1 MKTHPLAE
9 LFPLMNDAEIA
20 VLAADIKANG
30 VRAAITLLDGMILD
44 GRNRHRAC
52 EIAGVEPKFREHKGG
67 DPLAFVLSA
76 NLHRRHLTAS
86 QRAMVAANLENMDHG
101 GDRKSTQHQ
110 DAILH
115 LDRASAAESLAVSP
129 RSVSTAA
136 KIKKES
142 PQLAAEVAAGKISL
156 NAAVK
161 KTEAARP
168 APTLPADSVR
178 KDAVGQ
184 TIPPKL
190 HALWDRAEAEAK
202 EGLRIC
208 SQLRSALKR
217 AQEND
222 DVAYREMNFSST
234 IAHLSNAYGDMQCIK
249 PHAVCHACRGNR
261 PEKCVACKG
270 RGFVSAF
277 FWKMCVPEEF
287 KNIIS
292 KP

>member
-76 NLHRRHLTAS
+76 NLHRRHLTAG
-86 QRAMVAANLENMDHG
+86 QRAMVAANLENMPWG
-101 GDRKSTQHQ
+101 RPENK
-110 DAILH
+110 DANLH
-115 LDRASAAESLAVSP
+115 LYRASAAESLAVSP
-129 RSVSTAA
+129 RSVATAA

-142 PQLAAEVAAGKISL
+142 PQLAAEVAVGKISL
-156 NAAVK
+156 NAAVNKIEADQVKSEDK
-161 KTEAARP
+161 KERRD
-168 APTLPADSVR
+168 LENQV
-178 KDAVGQ
+178 
-184 TIPPKL
+184 IPPKL
-190 HALWDRAEAEAK
+190 YALWDRADSEAK

-234 IAHLSNAYGDMQCIK
+234 ITHLSNAYGDMQCIK